1 MMKKCTLSLK
11 TKTYRND
18 IIIIYY
24 YVKFVNKFMIN
35 YRLFKYPFFR
45 YFLYN
50 MLYSLIFCW
59 IPLLLYTLLIIHIVT
74 KSGSDITIQDIMN
87 SGISVLKDRTI
98 LLNNLEF
105 IEIILI
111 VICTIL
117 CNIGYIYMNKVILTK
132 VFFDNYKYIVLSN
145 RRRHISWTMST
156 IFSLANTLLSSLGT
170 LCVFSVF
177 LILKNK
183 QYDVYFYSLQ
193 VLSFIVSWDLTYVLL
208 NKCVEYLSVLKVKP
222 LKN

>member
-45 YFLYN
+45 YFFYN

-117 CNIGYIYMNKVILTK
+117 CNIGYIYMNKVTI
-132 VFFDNYKYIVLSN
+132 
-145 RRRHISWTMST
+145 HIR
-156 IFSLANTLLSSLGT
+156 IF
-170 LCVFSVF
+170 
-177 LILKNK
+177 I
-183 QYDVYFYSLQ
+183 
-193 VLSFIVSWDLTYVLL
+193 I
-208 NKCVEYLSVLKVKP
+208 
-222 LKN
+222 